1 VFYQRIKT
9 HCNIFTGFVFLKTFI
24 FVAHGNILSLYDILK
39 ERFTKHIKFD
49 DKISQVFRS
58 LTKEHDDNEE
68 LEKQEFNICV
78 LLENGKLLFLT
89 RRNGEGGEDV
99 YLEDPKLE
107 QDVQGKIIQ
116 FDQDRDDNAW
126 TFILV
131 QIANG
136 NFAL

>member
-1 VFYQRIKT
+1 M
-9 HCNIFTGFVFLKTFI
+9 KTFI

-39 ERFTKHIKFD
+39 ERFTNHIKFD

-58 LTKEHDDNEE
+58 LTKEHDDNEV

-78 LLENGKLLFLT
+78 LLENGRLIFLT

-107 QDVQGKIIQ
+107 QDV
-116 FDQDRDDNAW
+116 
-126 TFILV
+126 
-131 QIANG
+131 
-136 NFAL
+136 

>member
-1 VFYQRIKT
+1 M
-9 HCNIFTGFVFLKTFI
+9 FLKTFI

-39 ERFTKHIKFD
+39 ERFTNHIKFD

-58 LTKEHDDNEE
+58 LTKEHDDNEV

-78 LLENGKLLFLT
+78 LLENGRLLFLT
-89 RRNGEGGEDV
+89 RRNGKGGEDV

>member
-1 VFYQRIKT
+1 
-9 HCNIFTGFVFLKTFI
+9 VFLKTFI

-39 ERFTKHIKFD
+39 EKFTNHIKFD
-49 DKISQVFRS
+49 DKINQVFRS

-78 LLENGKLLFLT
+78 LLENGRLLFLT

-99 YLEDPKLE
+99 YLEDPKME

>member
-1 VFYQRIKT
+1 
-9 HCNIFTGFVFLKTFI
+9 VFLKTFI

-39 ERFTKHIKFD
+39 EKFTNHINFD

-58 LTKEHDDNEE
+58 LTKEHDDNEVI
-68 LEKQEFNICV
+68 EKQEFNICV
-78 LLENGKLLFLT
+78 LLENGRLLFLT
-89 RRNGEGGEDV
+89 RRNGKDGEDV
-99 YLEDPKLE
+99 YLEDPKME

>member
-1 VFYQRIKT
+1 M
-9 HCNIFTGFVFLKTFI
+9 FLKTFI

-39 ERFTKHIKFD
+39 EKFTNHIKFD
-49 DKISQVFRS
+49 DKINQVFRS

-78 LLENGKLLFLT
+78 LLENGRLLFLT

-99 YLEDPKLE
+99 YLEDPKME

>member
-1 VFYQRIKT
+1 
-9 HCNIFTGFVFLKTFI
+9 VFLKTFI

-39 ERFTKHIKFD
+39 ERFTNHIKFD

-58 LTKEHDDNEE
+58 LTKEHDDNEV

-78 LLENGKLLFLT
+78 LLENGRLIFLT

-107 QDVQGKIIQ
+107 QDV
-116 FDQDRDDNAW
+116 
-126 TFILV
+126 
-131 QIANG
+131 
-136 NFAL
+136 

>member
-1 VFYQRIKT
+1 
-9 HCNIFTGFVFLKTFI
+9 VFLKTFI

-39 ERFTKHIKFD
+39 ERFTNHIKFD

-58 LTKEHDDNEE
+58 LTKEHDDNEV

-78 LLENGKLLFLT
+78 LLENGRLLFLT

>member
-1 VFYQRIKT
+1 M
-9 HCNIFTGFVFLKTFI
+9 FLKTFI

-39 ERFTKHIKFD
+39 ERFTNHIKFD

-58 LTKEHDDNEE
+58 LTKEHDDNEV

-78 LLENGKLLFLT
+78 LLENGRLLFLT

>member
-1 VFYQRIKT
+1 
-9 HCNIFTGFVFLKTFI
+9 
-24 FVAHGNILSLYDILK
+24 
-39 ERFTKHIKFD
+39 
-49 DKISQVFRS
+49 
-58 LTKEHDDNEE
+58 
-68 LEKQEFNICV
+68 V
-78 LLENGKLLFLT
+78 LLENGRLLFLT